1 MRRILVPLIFG
12 LVGCAIL
19 ISLGIW
25 QLRRLEWKQAM
36 LAQIEARI
44 HDAPI
49 PLPATADPEAKYT
62 PVTVTG
68 TTGDELLV
76 LSGQKGI
83 GAGYEVITA
92 FATDDGRRVLLD
104 RGFFPEPQ
112 GQYGWEVRHPP
123 TRLSVMGHLHWPQE
137 TGSAT
142 PPPDPKRNLWFARDV
157 PAMAAALQTE
167 PILVVAARIEGDT
180 QSVTPQP
187 ISITGIPNDHLGYA
201 IQWFALAAVW
211 AGMTAFFIWRIT
223 RRTNQGA

>member
-49 PLPATADPEAKYT
+49 PLPATAGPEAKYT

-83 GAGYEVITA
+83 GAGYEVISALT
-92 FATDDGRRVLLD
+92 TDDGRRVLLD

-112 GQYGWEVRHPP
+112 GQYGWDVRHPP
-123 TRLSVMGHLHWPQE
+123 TRLSVTGHLHWPQE

-157 PAMAAALQTE
+157 PAMAAVLQTE

-180 QSVTPQP
+180 QGVTPQP